1 MVYFFINPKQPTG
14 PLVVPLS
21 SGGWRSSKARS
32 GHHRQ
37 AYAVAKPRDM
47 NSLQREL
54 MQRGPVEVAFF
65 VAWNLKK
72 RSRRDDN

>member
-1 MVYFFINPKQPTG
+1 MFINPKQPG
-14 PLVVPLS
+14 AL
-21 SGGWRSSKARS
+21 
-32 GHHRQ
+32 GHCSCTSIHWDDPPTVIRQ

-65 VAWNLKK
+65 VAWIL
-72 RSRRDDN
+72 